1 MTTRTAT
8 PPLPIREHRLAN
20 GLRLFLIVDRTAP
33 IAAVNIWYHVGSK
46 DERAGRTGFAHLF
59 EHLMFQGSENV
70 TKAEHLT
77 LVESIGGEGN
87 ATTWLDRTNYF
98 ATVPAE
104 WAELILWM
112 EADRLGT
119 LLTALDQANLDNQR
133 DVVKN
138 EKRSSYDN
146 QPYGSAYI
154 ELFALAYPKG
164 HPYHHPTIGSMED
177 LDAASLEDVR
187 NFFTT
192 WYAPNNAVLTVV
204 GDIDEEEI
212 IAAVERHFGAIPAN
226 PALPAH
232 PDLALSAPLGGE
244 IRKTIHDKVPE
255 ARVHFAFRAPVLSA
269 PLIPAIEIAT
279 QILAGGKGSRLYRRL
294 VRDEQ
299 VAQDMSL
306 SLLPFVGGAS
316 IIVGA
321 ATVRPGASN
330 EAVERA
336 FVEEL
341 ERLAAEGPPTND
353 EREALRSTVGI
364 PVMLGHAA
372 LAAACLERLEV
383 VAEQVDEDLED
394 WRRVDAQLG
403 LLSGVE
409 PRDLLHDG
417 EEAGAVP
424 RGEVDLERHDEALVG
439 YQGLADDFGG
449 DGVER

>member
-1 MTTRTAT
+1 MTTRAAAQ
-8 PPLPIREHRLAN
+8 PLAIREHRLAN
-20 GLRLFLIVDRTAP
+20 GLRLYLIVDRTAP
-33 IAAVNIWYHVGSK
+33 VAAVNIWYHVGSK
-46 DERAGRTGFAHLF
+46 DERPGRTGFAHLF

-70 TKAEHLT
+70 SKAEHLT

-104 WAELILWM
+104 WVELILWM
-112 EADRLGT
+112 EADRLAT
-119 LLTALDQANLDNQR
+119 LLTALDQENLDNQR

-177 LDAASLEDVR
+177 LDAASLADVR
-187 NFFTT
+187 SFFET

-204 GDIDEEEI
+204 GDIDESEI
-212 IAAVERHFGAIPAN
+212 VAAVERHFGAIPAN
-226 PALPAH
+226 PSIPAH
-232 PDLALSAPLGGE
+232 PDLSLAAPLGGE
-244 IRKTIHDKVPE
+244 IRKTIRDRVPE

-269 PLIPAIEIAT
+269 PLVPAVEIAT

-299 VAQDMSL
+299 VAQDVSL
-306 SLLPFVGGAS
+306 SLLPFAGGAS

-321 ATVRPGASN
+321 ATVRPGVEN
-330 EAVERA
+330 DAVERA

-341 ERLAAEGPPTND
+341 ERLAAEGPTPSEM
-353 EREALRSTVGI
+353 ERAKALTESEELLVRSDPEELADAVG
-364 PVMLGHAA
+364 MYATLLGDPGRINRDLDLA
-372 LAAACLERLEV
+372 LAV
-383 VAEQVDEDLED
+383 TAEQVQIAARLFARENRIVLWYLPED
-394 WRRVDAQLG
+394 R
-403 LLSGVE
+403 
-409 PRDLLHDG
+409 P
-417 EEAGAVP
+417 
-424 RGEVDLERHDEALVG
+424 
-439 YQGLADDFGG
+439 
-449 DGVER
+449 